1 MMPLLKER
9 IKKKLLIYFPDLS
22 NIVDY
27 VVKGRLFKGPSSN
40 PIFLFA
46 ICESYSKIAK
56 ELFVKLAPVFPEN
69 NEGLTEFKLL
79 SRLTTRLKGNLRVVR
94 PLDFYEDINA
104 LLTEKIDGQNL
115 KRVLLQNNSYFS
127 SQGAKDRVF
136 YYIMLCAKWLRE
148 LHNLEGGGVEQLFS
162 AENIINK
169 SNLDKFIVSLNLP
182 KHQRTNVI
190 SAIDNL
196 FSHCKRIKLPITIFH
211 GDFGPG
217 NIIVNGDSIYVLD
230 LSYNGKAPIYFDIG
244 YFLVSMDTI
253 NPFPQQIFYRYSA
266 LEELKTIFLREY
278 FGTLSKR
285 DLYCSHVYYLK
296 HLIDRYYIQKR
307 RLDKF
312 PFFIKN
318 GIDALWLKRLYTR
331 LLCKNIAS
339 INACVEGHG

>member
-9 IKKKLLIYFPDLS
+9 IKKKLLIYFPDLYD
-22 NIVDY
+22 NVDY
-27 VVKGRLFKGPSSN
+27 LVEGRSFKGPSSN
-40 PIFLFA
+40 PIFLFT

-69 NEGLTEFKLL
+69 NEGLTEFNLL
-79 SRLTTRLKGNLRVVR
+79 SRLATRLKGNLRVIR

-104 LLTEKIDGQNL
+104 LLTEKIDGKNL

-127 SQGAKDRVF
+127 GQAAKERII
-136 YYIMLCAKWLRE
+136 YYIILSARWLKE
-148 LHNLEGGGVEQLFS
+148 LGNIDDRIEQDFS
-162 AENIINK
+162 IEDIINK
-169 SNLDKFIVSLNLP
+169 GNLNEFIVSLNLP
-182 KHQRTNVI
+182 THQMADVTI
-190 SAIDNL
+190 AINNL
-196 FSHCKRIKLPITIFH
+196 LSRRERIRLPLTTFH

-244 YFLVSMDTI
+244 CFLVSLDTI
-253 NPFPQQIFYRYSA
+253 NPFPRQIFYRYNA

-278 FGTLSKR
+278 FGILSKR
-285 DLYCSHVYYLK
+285 DIYYSHIYYLK
-296 HLIDRYYIQKR
+296 HLIDRYYLQKK

-312 PFFIKN
+312 PIFIKN
-318 GIDALWLKRLYTR
+318 GIDALWLKRLYAR